1 MIDWTKAIT
10 REQQLAAKRADMRTQ
25 IAARRDTAMIAG
37 ISIAGMPVAT
47 DDVSQGRLAGAAL
60 AAVIDPAYTVRWKGR
75 DGVFITLGGQEL
87 IGIASAVRAHVQ
99 ACYDHEADLLAALD
113 RGETPAIDRGW
124 PGQATMLLFHDRADG
139 ADHQHTGTGIY
150 RLTGDVAGMAGEF
163 PGPQGLTARAV
174 WIDGALT
181 VWVRN
186 AEGGLTNIPADRW
199 ITLMEGI

>member
-10 REQQLAAKRADMRTQ
+10 PEEQLAAERSALRAR
-25 IAARRDTAMIAG
+25 IAARRDAAMKAG
-37 ISIAGMPVAT
+37 ISIDGMPVAT

-60 AAVIDPAYTVRWKGR
+60 AAVLDPAYSVRWKGR
-75 DGVFITLGGQEL
+75 DGAFITLGGQEL

-113 RGETPAIDRGW
+113 RGETPTIDTGW
-124 PGQATMLLFHDRADG
+124 PGQAVMRLFHDRADG

-150 RLTGDVAGMAGEF
+150 RLTGDLTGMAGDF
-163 PGPQGLTARAV
+163 PGPLGLTARAV

-181 VWVRN
+181 VWVRDAN
-186 AEGGLTNIPADRW
+186 GGLTDIPADRW
-199 ITLMEGI
+199 ITLMEGT